1 MSARTDVLRREGL
14 REPTRDV
21 PAAEA
26 DPPRKLAR
34 GSSRVVTSEVTR
46 VLPRRESPRE
56 LTHHR
61 LGRREPT
68 LLAVALLA
76 AYLGQAVMNLDF
88 AWLVAWQR
96 DEIYKLA
103 TGGAL
108 VAFLAM
114 QWLFARRSRDVH
126 LWLGALAPLVLY
138 AHATKFAYGYL
149 VWLVAVYLGVGAVGL
164 LHRPIVTRRARRLYI
179 AWFIAHLALSVLLL
193 VLTAYHVVIA
203 IAYE

>member
-1 MSARTDVLRREGL
+1 MSARTDVFRRDV
-14 REPTRDV
+14 REPAPVREPSREV
-21 PAAEA
+21 

-34 GSSRVVTSEVTR
+34 GSSRVVTSDVTPD
-46 VLPRRESPRE
+46 LPRRESPRE
-56 LTHHR
+56 LTHR

-76 AYLGQAVMNLDF
+76 AYLGQALMHLDV
-88 AWLVAWQR
+88 AWLAAWQR
-96 DEIYKLA
+96 DETYKLA

-108 VAFLAM
+108 LAFLAM
-114 QWLFARRSRDVH
+114 QWLFARRSREVH

-138 AHATKFAYGYL
+138 AHATRFAYGYL
-149 VWLVAVYLGVGAVGL
+149 AWLVAVYLGVGAVGL
-164 LHRPIVTRRARRLYI
+164 LHRPIITRRARRLYI

-193 VLTAYHVVIA
+193 VLAAYHVVIA